1 MRDKDY
7 VWPHYQ
13 FIIAMTSLHQD
24 FQPLGTKLSILQP
37 SMMLARPWPGI
48 LPRPRGSMQWLLI
61 HPPNLVQDMLEP
73 FMITIWNTITDMY
86 DKGNHL
92 RKWQRK
98 FLAEMLYSRL
108 QSKVRETLNNTVK
121 AWVFLCWW
129 WMRLTRPDRC
139 GEEKSTIWAQLIEA
153 SAIANLT
160 TIQRSGISR
169 YATEV
174 PDSYFENVCHSYL
187 HLYYLVQTLLN
198 VGTWSF
204 WISLMCLSWLYQRH
218 LNSWQR
224 RMNPQK
230 FLA

>member
-160 TIQRSGISR
+160 TIQRSGIIQIRHLGSR
-169 YATEV
+169 Y
-174 PDSYFENVCHSYL
+174 SH
-187 HLYYLVQTLLN
+187 
-198 VGTWSF
+198 WK
-204 WISLMCLSWLYQRH
+204 CLSYIFTFVL
-218 LNSWQR
+218 
-224 RMNPQK
+224 
-230 FLA
+230 F

>member
-48 LPRPRGSMQWLLI
+48 LPRPRGSMQRLLI

-174 PDSYFENVCHSYL
+174 PDSYIENVCHTYL
-187 HLYYLVQTLLN
+187 HLYYLVQT
-198 VGTWSF
+198 
-204 WISLMCLSWLYQRH
+204 YY
-218 LNSWQR
+218 
-224 RMNPQK
+224 
-230 FLA
+230 

>member
-92 RKWQRK
+92 REWWRK
-98 FLAEMLYSRL
+98 FLAEMLFSRL
-108 QSKVRETLNNTVK
+108 QSKVRETLNNAVK

-129 WMRLTRPDRC
+129 CKHQTMLILTLRFMEDKVVRNHKLFYLF
-139 GEEKSTIWAQLIEA
+139 EKI
-153 SAIANLT
+153 
-160 TIQRSGISR
+160 
-169 YATEV
+169 YV
-174 PDSYFENVCHSYL
+174 
-187 HLYYLVQTLLN
+187 LN
-198 VGTWSF
+198 W
-204 WISLMCLSWLYQRH
+204 
-218 LNSWQR
+218 
-224 RMNPQK
+224 
-230 FLA
+230 